1 MQVSSEAREVS
12 DLVIFSLIQEETQL
26 YSKLD
31 YLMDLKVN
39 AGQKLM
45 TVGSNEANVKKCLS
59 QCKMLDDTME
69 PFLKQHQKVVARLKA
84 YGIVVNHN

>member
-1 MQVSSEAREVS
+1 MQVSTEAREVS
-12 DLVIFSLIQEETQL
+12 DLVIFSLIQEKTQL

-31 YLMDLKVN
+31 YLMDLKVKT
-39 AGQKLM
+39 GQKLM
-45 TVGSNEANVKKCLS
+45 TVGSNETNVKKCLA

-69 PFLKQHQKVVARLKA
+69 PFLKQHQKVVDRLKA